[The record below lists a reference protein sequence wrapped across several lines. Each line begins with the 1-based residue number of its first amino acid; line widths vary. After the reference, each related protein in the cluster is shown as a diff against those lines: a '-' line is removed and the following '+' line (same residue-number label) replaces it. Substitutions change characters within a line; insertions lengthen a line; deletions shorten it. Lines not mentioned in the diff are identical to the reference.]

1 MNLQNIGFNAT
12 GQELKVLAG
21 TNNETGTSMY
31 GLARAAHAKGVSA
44 TGMRLSVDDL
54 RTNHIVHVTIDGEGH
69 YSVVREI
76 TETSVYLA
84 DPSKGNIVLSR
95 EEFSAI
101 FTGNV
106 LVISDPNMQ
115 VNQTET
121 TNQTNITAPVSV
133 QSENSPILTS
143 ETLQTIRGRGG
154 RNRAVWRRWG
164 WIIYLCNL
172 TTNRI
177 SIGMATAGGIASAL
191 GVSKVVT
198 IPIMAAGGLLGM
210 VNAGRGVRV
219 WVTRAFWSRPPQI
232 LWIAAQ

>member
-1 MNLQNIGFNAT
+1 
-12 GQELKVLAG
+12 
-21 TNNETGTSMY
+21 MY
-31 GLARAAHAKGVSA
+31 DLVRAAHAKGVNA
-44 TGMRLSVDDL
+44 VGMRLSVDEL
-54 RTNHIVHVTIDGEGH
+54 RENMIVHVTIDGEGH
-69 YSVVREI
+69 YSVIREVSN
-76 TETSVYLA
+76 ESVYLA

-106 LVISDPNMQ
+106 LVINGPQ
-115 VNQTET
+115 EINQTEA

-133 QSENSPILTS
+133 QPENSQ
-143 ETLQTIRGRGG
+143 TLAAEEMQTVRGRGG
-154 RNRAVWRRWG
+154 RNRVVRRRWG

-219 WVTRAFWSRPPQI
+219 WVTRAFWSRTPQI
-232 LWIAAQ
+232 LWIAAQRR